1 MSVSGSQT
9 LRRSD
14 MQRQLKEVL
23 HSVEKAH
30 KADIQTYCSGHLG
43 PNKLVHRSLNC
54 RPRKAILSKPK
65 CKDVGLS
72 RVRERSQMEANVEE
86 TSDALHSLTI
96 GTMLHI
102 PRIQERPECP
112 SEESLT
118 GVQDMTEL
126 AKLRKAIQENSCTVS
141 DMMEQDSLRFTHS
154 HKAGLARR
162 DQQHRRL
169 HTDMR
174 VLRIKAVT
182 TRKCLSGIEAA
193 KRHERRLQ
201 QVLRKLP
208 ASGGPCRK
216 RLAVF
221 SDVFNDVCDG
231 SPAFGSLLREI
242 KTEYDLY
249 LKSLLFSQSLL
260 WDKSAST
267 SFGVS
272 TEATELKKVA
282 SQVLSLEQEARRA
295 LEENDRVQIEC
306 EDALV
311 DQKGNESYE
320 PVGQCDEV
328 VFSGVNPC
336 ALSSVSQVEAKRQQ
350 VWKVWAEVQML
361 QKDIRETMVSTVT
374 TSALENCIRDSE
386 DEILNLAA
394 SNVLLQRT
402 IKDLEQNISAILR
415 KAKVSE
421 ETTVQVWEEI
431 WTTLNGH
438 D

>member
-23 HSVEKAH
+23 NSLEKAH
-30 KADIQTYCSGHLG
+30 KADIQTYISGHLG

-54 RPRKAILSKPK
+54 RPCKTTMSKPK

-72 RVRERSQMEANVEE
+72 RVRERSQTEANVEE

-112 SEESLT
+112 SEELLT

-126 AKLRKAIQENSCTVS
+126 AKLRKAIQENGCTVS
-141 DMMEQDSLRFTHS
+141 DTMEQDSRRFTHT
-154 HKAGLARR
+154 HKAGLALSDR
-162 DQQHRRL
+162 QHRRL

-201 QVLRKLP
+201 QALRKLP

-221 SDVFNDVCDG
+221 SDVFDDVCDG
-231 SPAFGSLLREI
+231 SPAFGSVLREI
-242 KTEYDLY
+242 
-249 LKSLLFSQSLL
+249 
-260 WDKSAST
+260 KSAST

-272 TEATELKKVA
+272 TEATELKKVV
-282 SQVLSLEQEARRA
+282 SRVLSLEQEARRA
-295 LEENDRVQIEC
+295 LEENHRARIEC

-311 DQKGNESYE
+311 DQKGNESCE

-328 VFSGVNPC
+328 VFAGVNPC

-350 VWKVWAEVQML
+350 VWKVWDEVQML

-402 IKDLEQNISAILR
+402 IKDLERNISAILK
-415 KAKVSE
+415 KAKVGE
-421 ETTVQVWEEI
+421 ETTMQVWEEI
-431 WTTLNGH
+431 WTTLNG
-438 D
+438 